1 MLPSSS
7 SVRTIGEK
15 AELRAPRK
23 IGILPPTCC
32 YEKAAMEAAGRRK
45 D

>member
-1 MLPSSS
+1 MRY
-7 SVRTIGEK
+7 V
-15 AELRAPRK
+15 LRAPRK

>member
-1 MLPSSS
+1 MP
-7 SVRTIGEK
+7 
-15 AELRAPRK
+15 LRKDPFIIREPRK
-23 IGILPPTCC
+23 IGILPPTCG

>member
-1 MLPSSS
+1 MVTNKKTAVSC
-7 SVRTIGEK
+7 RACNK
-15 AELRAPRK
+15 CRAPRK
-23 IGILPPTCC
+23 IGILPPTCG

>member
-1 MLPSSS
+1 MLDLFDYH
-7 SVRTIGEK
+7 K
-15 AELRAPRK
+15 LLLFWAPRK
-23 IGILPPTCC
+23 IGILPPTCG